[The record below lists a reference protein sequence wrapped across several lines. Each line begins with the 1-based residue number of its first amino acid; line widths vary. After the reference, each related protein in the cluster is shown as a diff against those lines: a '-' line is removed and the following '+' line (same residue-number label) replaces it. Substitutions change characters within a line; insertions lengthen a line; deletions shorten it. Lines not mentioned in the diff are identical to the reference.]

1 MAKIL
6 IVDDSRTSR
15 RMLRELLE
23 ELGHE
28 IIGEAV
34 NGEDGFIKYKELN
47 PDLVTLD
54 ITMPK
59 LDGIQAL
66 QLIRKY
72 NPEAK
77 ALMITAAGQR
87 DKMIQAV
94 KYGAAEFVT
103 KPYEKEEVEKI
114 LKRVLM

>member
-47 PDLVTLD
+47 PELVTLD